1 MGCEWNLVG
10 PCSEMESRRDSRLV
24 REGWFPACIPFR
36 DQPTSRER
44 CYPREIRPCMKPDHK
59 GRRLC
64 RLCSIRGSRIGAGGN
79 APGSAAARRA
89 GSSADPPRPH
99 PGPWAEPLKARTAFL
114 PRGSCRPRIL
124 SETDPR
130 VGPSTLNPQPFTPW
144 AGVSRSPFPPYV

>member
-79 APGSAAARRA
+79 APSSAAARRA

-99 PGPWAEPLKARTAFL
+99 PGPWAEPLKTRTAFP
-114 PRGSCRPRIL
+114 PRGSCRPRIP
-124 SETDPR
+124 SETKRMYILLPKRTPGWD
-130 VGPSTLNPQPFTPW
+130 PQP
-144 AGVSRSPFPPYV
+144 